1 MKAVVQPK
9 TERLSGLRLGI
20 LLSASPGSPS
30 FAHGVKLAQ
39 AALTRGVR
47 VYLYCIDDA
56 VSGLGTGPMQDLRMG
71 GVQVYGCA
79 YAAERRGL
87 PWQADMV
94 YGGLALLSDLMAGTD
109 RFLAFG

>member
-1 MKAVVQPK
+1 
-9 TERLSGLRLGI
+9 
-20 LLSASPGSPS
+20 
-30 FAHGVKLAQ
+30 
-39 AALTRGVR
+39 
-47 VYLYCIDDA
+47 
-56 VSGLGTGPMQDLRMG
+56 MQDLRMG